1 MDGLCLN
8 VPQDFSEGTTIST
21 VAWNE
26 ARFRVL

>member
-26 ARFRVL
+26 AWFRIL